1 METIKRLNELNKV
14 DVNIAGGK
22 GSSLGEMFQAGIS
35 VPPGFV
41 ILSFAF
47 ERFLKENDLFVDI
60 DSILHCVDKE
70 DMHTMEDASKKIKA
84 LILNSEVPKDIG
96 KNIERAF
103 KKLGVK
109 YVAVRS
115 SATEEDSS
123 KAAWAGQLDSF
134 LNTTQENLLK
144 NVKKCWASLFT
155 PRAIFYRYNKGM
167 HDKKISVAVV
177 VQKMVESEKSGV
189 AFSVNPVT
197 QDKNQLIIEASFGLG
212 EAVVSGQITPDNYFV
227 EKEGWKI
234 LEKNIHNKEE
244 ELVRGNGSNKWKSLG
259 EKGEKQVLTDKEI
272 LKLAK
277 LIVKIEEHYGFPVD
291 VEWAFEKNKIYIV
304 QTRPITTI
312 KTNK

>member
-1 METIKRLNELNKV
+1 
-14 DVNIAGGK
+14 
-22 GSSLGEMFQAGIS
+22 
-35 VPPGFV
+35 
-41 ILSFAF
+41 
-47 ERFLKENDLFVDI
+47 
-60 DSILHCVDKE
+60 
-70 DMHTMEDASKKIKA
+70 MEDASKKIKA